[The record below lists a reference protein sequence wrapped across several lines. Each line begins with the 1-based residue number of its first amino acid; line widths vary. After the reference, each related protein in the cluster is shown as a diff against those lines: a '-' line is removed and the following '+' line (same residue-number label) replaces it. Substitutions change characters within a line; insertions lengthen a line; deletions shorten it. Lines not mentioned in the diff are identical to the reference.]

1 MSGVVM
7 NLKPKIGF
15 EEALK
20 DSPNFRSTL
29 EESEHGIADLESKL
43 EKMVK
48 LCNTMVDAGKAYNN
62 AFSAFIQGVKE
73 LGGHFTGDN
82 LVQVY
87 LMKFIHA
94 LSELQGFRAMLDDQA
109 HRSVSRALG
118 LFMKEDLKKVKE
130 TKRVYDRIS
139 DDLDNA
145 LHKNAQAPKAKP
157 GGGDNEEVNNVLTA
171 TRSAFGH
178 TALDYVFQVKLVQ
191 SKERHEVLNTMLSFM
206 HSQFTF
212 FHQGFD
218 LMKDLQPSLK
228 ELGTQLQILNDR
240 AKADKKDMEGRHPLV
255 QKMESLWNVTFTPSA
270 GPITMEGYLFKKTN
284 NAFKT
289 WHRRWFT
296 VKNDQLVYQKRTKG
310 GISIAAE
317 DLRLCNVKPLDD
329 IDRRFCFEIVL
340 PGKTLQ
346 LQADNE
352 SIRQAWIQALQAG
365 INSAYC
371 LSPTQQSKPEDFS
384 NQNAAPHVVN
394 GSTSSTEPKSPS
406 FKAKI
411 QSLPGNDKCCDC
423 KNENPTWCSINLG
436 ITLCIECSGIHRSLG
451 VHISKVR
458 SLTLDSMEPETLKV
472 MLELGNN
479 LVRSIFEARVD
490 ETVAMPAS
498 PNCSSAVRRKW
509 IEAKYKDKSFLSK
522 VPGSFRSTSLRP
534 RSTSR
539 IRRWRVAKPESVD
552 RNKPPGTVRACSV
565 KQEPGGS
572 AGAREENFNDSGI
585 GGSRDA
591 IPVEPGKAD
600 EGSDSSDGEEQ
611 EAAKTKEIAEEP
623 EFTAT
628 ELLFQGSSSGNVGLM
643 MDAIA
648 HGAAVN
654 EMDSNDDSRTP
665 MHKAASSGNL
675 GALEYLLLNRSKVNV
690 SDVSGITP
698 LHIATSVGNTGM
710 VCLCLKRGAVQT
722 AKDKD
727 GIDPLA
733 IAINSANADIVTLL
747 RLARLNEEMKESEGL
762 CGNPVEDDETF
773 QDVFRDFTNLA
784 SNNPEALNRNF
795 QEPDKPTSP
804 DT

>member
-1 MSGVVM
+1 MSVVGIM
-7 NLKPKIGF
+7 KPNVTF

-29 EESEHGIADLESKL
+29 EEAEHGISDLENKL
-43 EKMVK
+43 ERMVK
-48 LCNTMVDAGKAYNN
+48 LCNTMVDSGRAYNL
-62 AFSAFIQGVKE
+62 AVSAFIQGVKE
-73 LGGHFTGDN
+73 LTGHFAGDN

-94 LSELQGFRAMLDDQA
+94 LSEMQTFRVTLDDQA
-109 HRSVSRALG
+109 HRSVSKALG

-139 DDLDNA
+139 DDLDSA
-145 LHKNAQAPKAKP
+145 LTKNAQAQKTKP
-157 GGGDNEEVNNVLTA
+157 SDIEEVNNVLTA

-178 TALDYVFQVKLVQ
+178 TALDYVFQIKLAQ

-206 HSQFTF
+206 HSHFTF

-218 LMKDLQPSLK
+218 LMRDLQPSLK

-240 AKADKKDMEGRHPLV
+240 AKADKKDMEGRHSLV
-255 QKMESLWNVTFTPSA
+255 QKMESLWNVRFTDSP
-270 GPITMEGYLFKKTN
+270 GRTTMEGYLFKKTN

-296 VKNDQLVYQKRTKG
+296 VKDDQLVYQKRTKG

-340 PGKTLQ
+340 PGKTIS

-352 SIRQAWIQALQAG
+352 SIRKAWIEALQAG
-365 INSAYC
+365 ITSAYC
-371 LSPTQQSKPEDFS
+371 LSPTLQRPQSEGSFNDNP
-384 NQNAAPHVVN
+384 NPHQE
-394 GSTSSTEPKSPS
+394 SSTQPVTKKRSES
-406 FKAKI
+406 FKSKI
-411 QSLPGNDKCCDC
+411 QALPGNDKCCDC
-423 KNENPTWCSINLG
+423 KSENPTWCSINLG
-436 ITLCIECSGIHRSLG
+436 ITLCIECSGVHRSLG
-451 VHISKVR
+451 VHLSKVR

-472 MLELGNN
+472 MLNLGNN

-490 ETVAMPAS
+490 ETVALPAS
-498 PNCSSAVRRKW
+498 PNCSPQIRKKW
-509 IEAKYKDKSFLSK
+509 ILAKYETKSFISR
-522 VPGSFRSTSLRP
+522 VPGSFRSSSLRP
-534 RSTSR
+534 RTTSR
-539 IRRWRVAKPESVD
+539 IPE
-552 RNKPPGTVRACSV
+552 KL
-565 KQEPGGS
+565 
-572 AGAREENFNDSGI
+572 NDSGI

-591 IPVEPGKAD
+591 IPAQPGKAD
-600 EGSDSSDGEEQ
+600 EGSDSSDAEEQ
-611 EAAKTKEIAEEP
+611 GADAINNMEEDVDISP
-623 EFTAT
+623 TQ
-628 ELLFQGSSSGNVGLM
+628 LLFQGSSSGNVGLM

-648 HGAAVN
+648 HGAKVN
-654 EMDSNDDSRTP
+654 EMDTSDNMRTP
-665 MHKAASSGNL
+665 MHKAATSGNL

-690 SDVSGITP
+690 SDVNGVTP
-698 LHIATSVGNTGM
+698 LHIATSQGNAGM

-727 GIDPLA
+727 GQDPLS
-733 IAINSANADIVTLL
+733 IAITSANADTVTLL
-747 RLARLNEEMKESEGL
+747 RLARLNEEMKESEGVF
-762 CGNPVEDDETF
+762 GNPDDETF

-784 SNNPEALNRNF
+784 SNNPEMLSNRNF
-795 QEPDKPTSP
+795 QEDEKPSES

>member
-1 MSGVVM
+1 MTDASAM
-7 NLKPKIGF
+7 NLKPKISF

-29 EESEHGIADLESKL
+29 EESEHGIAELESKL

-48 LCNTMVDAGKAYNN
+48 LCNAMVDTGKAYNV
-62 AFSAFIQGVKE
+62 AFGAFIQGVKE

-87 LMKFIHA
+87 LMKFIGA
-94 LSELQGFRAMLDDQA
+94 LSELQNFRMTLDDQA

-130 TKRVYDRIS
+130 TKRLYDRIS
-139 DDLDNA
+139 DDLDTA

-157 GGGDNEEVNNVLTA
+157 SEVEEVNNVLTA

-191 SKERHEVLNTMLSFM
+191 TKERHEVLNTMLSFM
-206 HSQFTF
+206 HSQNTF

-218 LMKDLQPSLK
+218 LMKELEPSLK

-240 AKADKKDMEGRHPLV
+240 AKADKKDMEGRHTLV
-255 QKMESLWNVTFTPSA
+255 QKMESLWNVTFTSTP

-346 LQADNE
+346 LQADND

-371 LSPTQQSKPEDFS
+371 LSPKHQSKPELAG
-384 NQNAAPHVVN
+384 NQNAPSQETN
-394 GSTSSTEPKSPS
+394 GSHPANEPKSPS

-411 QSLPGNDKCCDC
+411 QALPGNDKCCDC
-423 KNENPTWCSINLG
+423 KSENPTWCSINLG

-458 SLTLDSMEPETLKV
+458 SLTLDSLEPETLKV
-472 MLELGNN
+472 MLDLGNDI
-479 LVRSIFEARVD
+479 VRSIYEARVD
-490 ETVAMPAS
+490 ETVALPAS
-498 PNCSSAVRRKW
+498 PNCSPAVRRKW
-509 IEAKYKDKSFLSK
+509 IQTKYIDKSFLSK
-522 VPGSFRSTSLRP
+522 VPGTFRSTSLRP
-534 RSTSR
+534 RTTSR
-539 IRRWRVAKPESVD
+539 L
-552 RNKPPGTVRACSV
+552 
-565 KQEPGGS
+565 QET
-572 AGAREENFNDSGI
+572 FNDSGI
-585 GGSRDA
+585 GGSRDT

-611 EAAKTKEIAEEP
+611 EALKSKEIVEEL
-623 EFTAT
+623 EISAT
-628 ELLFQGSSSGNVGLM
+628 ELLFQGSSSGNVALM

-654 EMDSNDDSRTP
+654 EMDSKEDSRTP

-675 GALEYLLLNRSKVNV
+675 GALEFLLLNRAKVNV
-690 SDVSGITP
+690 SDISGVTP
-698 LHIATSVGNTGM
+698 LHIATTLGNTGM

-727 GIDPLA
+727 GRDPLM
-733 IAINSANADIVTLL
+733 IAIESANADIVTLL
-747 RLARLNEEMKESEGL
+747 RLARLNEEMKESEGVF
-762 CGNPVEDDETF
+762 GNPDDETF

-795 QEPDKPTSP
+795 QEPDKPTTP